1 MTLYKEIEN
10 YSIDRQLEMICNEVD
25 NLKVQIGMIV
35 TGIEQ
40 LKEGIAGIKASPV
53 WKGTI

>member
-40 LKEGIAGIKASPV
+40 LKQEFIAHTKEIV
-53 WKGTI
+53 E